1 MERPG
6 TRGQQIKEF
15 LTAHPEVQMEYLP
28 PYHPE
33 LNPQE
38 RVWHLIRYEVTTSRY
53 HETIDLIE
61 EAIRKS
67 VKSTG
72 GLTRYEHYVKLLSAV
87 TSYKL
92 IWSQLVIIVMPREH
106 YRSRAERMARM
117 KEIFSTGFGKAVR
130 CKVRRPF

>member
-1 MERPG
+1 MSMERPG

-38 RVWHLIRYEVTTSRY
+38 RVWHLIRNEVTTSRY

-61 EAIRKS
+61 EAIRKAS
-67 VKSTG
+67 KA
-72 GLTRYEHYVKLLSAV
+72 LAARDK
-87 TSYKL
+87 
-92 IWSQLVIIVMPREH
+92 I
-106 YRSRAERMARM
+106 RA
-117 KEIFSTGFGKAVR
+117 F
-130 CKVRRPF
+130 CKVT

>member
-1 MERPG
+1 MSMERPG

-61 EAIRKS
+61 EAIRKAS
-67 VKSTG
+67 KA
-72 GLTRYEHYVKLLSAV
+72 LAACDK
-87 TSYKL
+87 
-92 IWSQLVIIVMPREH
+92 I
-106 YRSRAERMARM
+106 RAL
-117 KEIFSTGFGKAVR
+117 
-130 CKVRRPF
+130 CKVT